1 MFYPDEVLSQYNVIR
16 RKKIP
21 AVNHR
26 VPWSPLDSTSGR
38 TQTRECNSRITET
51 RFLFR
56 YETWNSLHC
65 GGTPKGTLLQ
75 SSASIHILGQAEI
88 VKRIEMVSIPQPE
101 KQATKQW
108 QPMFTNPVKIWN
120 DPRVRDSALDFW
132 LSPAHWKMRC
142 NPPSGETH
150 CPSRRKPQNYWIW
163 QANNLL
169 SVRLFYLWVPSVE
182 VSNSRSLCLKT
193 TECSQ
198 RVADLLSHSF
208 HSVKAIWENQT
219 NFRKYDIDKNK

>member
-1 MFYPDEVLSQYNVIR
+1 MHLFYPHEVLSQCNVIR

-38 TQTRECNSRITET
+38 TQARESNSRITET

-56 YETWNSLHC
+56 LETWNYLHC

-75 SSASIHILGQAEI
+75 SSASIHIPGQAEI
-88 VKRIEMVSIPQPE
+88 AKRIEMVSIPQPE

-108 QPMFTNPVKIWN
+108 EPMFKNPVKICTIWN

-142 NPPSGETH
+142 NPPSRETQ
-150 CPSRRKPQNYWIW
+150 CPQEESP
-163 QANNLL
+163 
-169 SVRLFYLWVPSVE
+169 
-182 VSNSRSLCLKT
+182 KT
-193 TECSQ
+193 TGSGQPITSSLWGYSTFEF
-198 RVADLLSHSF
+198 LLQ
-208 HSVKAIWENQT
+208 KCPIQGLCA
-219 NFRKYDIDKNK
+219 